1 MAEDVGVRRRGAGG
15 GGEQKRGGGGE
26 ERKAER
32 PKPFQGRYNPKVHPV
47 LTTRTMF
54 LSWWGAPMTNV
65 QCRLQID
72 MDQSPTRAW
81 PSLSCSLALSSSSF
95 TPTIGR
101 SQSSALPRSRRPWKR
116 RALCQCSALQRTR
129 PRSRLLIQCAFLPV
143 VEG

>member
-47 LTTRTMF
+47 LTTRTML

-72 MDQSPTRAW
+72 MDQSHTRVW
-81 PSLSCSLALSSSSF
+81 PSLSCSLALSSSSS
-95 TPTIGR
+95 TPTTGR
-101 SQSSALPRSRRPWKR
+101 SRSSALLRSPRPWR
-116 RALCQCSALQRTR
+116 RHALCLCSALRRIR
-129 PRSRLLIQCAFLPV
+129 PRYRLLIQCACLPV